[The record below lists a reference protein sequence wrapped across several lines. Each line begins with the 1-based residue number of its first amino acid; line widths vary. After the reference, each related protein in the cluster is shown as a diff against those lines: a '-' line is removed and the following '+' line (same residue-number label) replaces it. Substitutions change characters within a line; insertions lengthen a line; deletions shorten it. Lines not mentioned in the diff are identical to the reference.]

1 MTLSSPSTSSSSPKS
16 SSPKSSSLM
25 IATVSFEHVSKSFGS
40 NVLFDNLNLKVNPG
54 QFNVILG
61 APASGKS
68 TLLRLLIGLDKPSSG
83 RIMLRGEDVTG
94 VAAGQRNIG
103 YVPQTFALYPHY
115 SVYDNIAY
123 PLRLN
128 RVPTKEI
135 KPIVEQAA
143 ERLSI
148 ADLLTK
154 RPDQVSGGQKQRVA
168 IARGIVKNT
177 DIFVLD
183 DPLTGLDFKLR
194 EQLFDDLQQMQAEL
208 AASFIYTTS
217 DTLEAQMLAQTIYV
231 LDDGHVVE
239 TGDFEVVF
247 EQPQHRST
255 TALLGFPK
263 TNMIAGELAAQH
275 VNCSSFN
282 LTVQLD
288 EDVAEQA
295 SSSVDLAVRP
305 QHVVINPNVSA
316 GGAWLMSPATITL
329 IDNLGGEVVVYLET
343 AEGSL
348 LAVLPQAAATNLS
361 EGEVSI
367 GIRPEHIT
375 IYDQHTGKRL
385 GQGTSQA
392 SSTQTSSQAAS
403 LEEVDR
409 G

>member
-1 MTLSSPSTSSSSPKS
+1 MTLTSPTSSAPTSPT
-16 SSPKSSSLM
+16 SLT
-25 IATVSFEHVSKSFGS
+25 AAVSLEHVSKSFGR
-40 NVLFDNLNLKVNPG
+40 NILFDDLNLKINPG

-61 APASGKS
+61 APACGKS

-83 RIMLRGEDVTG
+83 RIVLRGEDVTG
-94 VAAGQRNIG
+94 VPAGQRNIG

-128 RVPTKEI
+128 RMPAKEI
-135 KPIVEQAA
+135 RPIVEQAA

-177 DIFVLD
+177 DVFVLD

-217 DTLEAQMLAQTIYV
+217 DTLEAQMLAQTIYI

-239 TGDFEVVF
+239 TGDFEAVF
-247 EQPQHRST
+247 TQPQHRST
-255 TALLGFPK
+255 MALLGFPR
-263 TNMIAGELAAQH
+263 TNMISGELSEQH
-275 VNCSSFN
+275 VSCPLFN
-282 LTVQLD
+282 LTVQL
-288 EDVAEQA
+288 EEEISAQA
-295 SSSVDLAVRP
+295 LHGVDLAIRP
-305 QHVVINPNVSA
+305 QHVVIHPNVTA
-316 GGAWLMSPATITL
+316 GGAWLMSPATVTL

-343 AEGSL
+343 EGGSL
-348 LAVLPQAAATNLS
+348 LAALPQAAATNLS

-367 GIRPEHIT
+367 GVRPEHVT
-375 IYDQHTGKRL
+375 VYDNQTGKRL
-385 GQGTSQA
+385 GQGTSQ
-392 SSTQTSSQAAS
+392 TSPTKAS
-403 LEEVDR
+403 LEEADR

>member
-1 MTLSSPSTSSSSPKS
+1 MTLTSPTNSAPTSSAPISSAAAV
-16 SSPKSSSLM
+16 SL
-25 IATVSFEHVSKSFGS
+25 EHVSKSFGR
-40 NVLFDNLNLKVNPG
+40 NILFDNLNLKIHPG

-83 RIMLRGEDVTG
+83 RIILRGEDVTEMP
-94 VAAGQRNIG
+94 AGQRNIG

-128 RVPTKEI
+128 RMPAKEI
-135 KPIVEQAA
+135 RPIVEQAA

-177 DIFVLD
+177 DVFVLD

-217 DTLEAQMLAQTIYV
+217 DTLEAQMLAQDIYV
-231 LDDGHVVE
+231 LDDGHIVE
-239 TGDFEVVF
+239 TGAFETVF
-247 EQPQHRST
+247 TQPQQRST
-255 TALLGFPK
+255 MALLGFPR
-263 TNMIAGELAAQH
+263 TNMIVGELAAQH
-275 VNCSSFN
+275 VSCPLFN

-288 EDVAEQA
+288 EDVSAQA
-295 SSSVDLAVRP
+295 SSKVDLAIRP
-305 QHVVINPNVSA
+305 QHVVIHPNVTT
-316 GGAWLMSPATITL
+316 GGAWLMSPATVTL

-343 AEGSL
+343 EGGSL
-348 LAVLPQAAATNLS
+348 LAALPQAAATNLS

-367 GIRPEHIT
+367 GVRPEHVIV
-375 IYDQHTGKRL
+375 YDQQTGKRL
-385 GQGTSQA
+385 GQGTSQ
-392 SSTQTSSQAAS
+392 TSSKQASPKQAS